1 MYQPGFGL
9 AFSVAQSS
17 EGTVGTGTAPSV
29 NTDSAI
35 VGQYTDYVNISDYAL
50 ETAIDP
56 AMENLEREETYRL
69 SGTINTLIKTQFD
82 NLNIIDSSTLTQ
94 KASGSVLVRTDL
106 TGMTQELRQR
116 SVKPYDIGANNFC
129 GVVTPLAIGDVLNDS
144 ANNSLVDIYKHTSVG
159 LDRLLELPGGD
170 GKDHVAPV
178 LLFGGMTWY
187 ESPFV
192 TENTNYKSGGL
203 TSYRAYL
210 AGHQAV
216 IGISLGVKE
225 NSQIGNGEWSNM
237 KIWIM
242 KPTEPSVADA
252 ARVIGGW
259 TSYNVKIVF
268 TTPPDTTS
276 RAREIDATS
285 ALS

>member
-9 AFSVAQSS
+9 PFSTAQSS

-35 VGQYTDYVNISDYAL
+35 IGQYTDYVNISDYAL

-82 NLNIIDSSTLTQ
+82 NLNTIDSSTLTQ
-94 KASGSVLVRTDL
+94 KISGSVLVRTDL

-129 GVVTPLAIGDVLNDS
+129 GTVTPLSIGDVLNDS
-144 ANNSLVDIYKHTSVG
+144 ANNSLTDIYKHTSVG

-178 LLFGGMTWY
+178 LLFGGMTFY
-187 ESPFV
+187 ETPFV

-203 TSYRAYL
+203 TSYRTYL
-210 AGHQAV
+210 AGHRRSSGFPWESRRTRRSETA
-216 IGISLGVKE
+216 
-225 NSQIGNGEWSNM
+225 NG
-237 KIWIM
+237 
-242 KPTEPSVADA
+242 PT
-252 ARVIGGW
+252 
-259 TSYNVKIVF
+259 
-268 TTPPDTTS
+268 
-276 RAREIDATS
+276 
-285 ALS
+285 